1 MLKAN
6 LRSGVCSGHTLVVK
20 DDPSGCAR
28 MRYQNPYASDPAATF
43 PTTTLSGLVIQKVA
57 GVVSVFSSEWLF
69 LVQIPRLPSKTFSV
83 SPPSSTKK
91 VCPITLKAT
100 LCRTRTRWVP
110 WMATA
115 RLLDLRWLV
124 LAG

>member
-1 MLKAN
+1 
-6 LRSGVCSGHTLVVK
+6 
-20 DDPSGCAR
+20 
-28 MRYQNPYASDPAATF
+28 
-43 PTTTLSGLVIQKVA
+43 
-57 GVVSVFSSEWLF
+57 
-69 LVQIPRLPSKTFSV
+69 
-83 SPPSSTKK
+83 